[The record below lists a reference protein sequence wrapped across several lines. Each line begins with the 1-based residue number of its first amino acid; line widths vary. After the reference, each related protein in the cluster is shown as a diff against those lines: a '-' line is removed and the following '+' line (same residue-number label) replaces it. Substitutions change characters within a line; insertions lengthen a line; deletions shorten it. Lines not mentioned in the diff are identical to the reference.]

1 MRNKNYSWQDTIKD
15 MKKCIYSD
23 YTVNPK
29 YRKEQTRF
37 ERRLFPAVFFAIFV
51 PCLIFPFM
59 IAFQWHVIV
68 KCVLMISWVLYPG
81 ITITYA
87 LIRKKRIT
95 KEQLSVKIGDEKIDI
110 IYLYSPKE
118 LDFIYHTNGNV
129 FQILQEPDAEFL
141 NIMYN
146 WYRNMNILNDDT
158 LILYVVDAKIFEEK
172 FHALKMNVDIFTR
185 VVGVFCKDLN
195 VQSEEEFMFL
205 TYSGLN
211 LVTAQKER

>member
-68 KCVLMISWVLYPG
+68 KCVIMISW
-81 ITITYA
+81 
-87 LIRKKRIT
+87 
-95 KEQLSVKIGDEKIDI
+95 
-110 IYLYSPKE
+110 
-118 LDFIYHTNGNV
+118 
-129 FQILQEPDAEFL
+129 
-141 NIMYN
+141 
-146 WYRNMNILNDDT
+146 
-158 LILYVVDAKIFEEK
+158 
-172 FHALKMNVDIFTR
+172 